1 MSQTANRIVKNTGYL
16 YLRLGL
22 SMFISLWTTRIVLN
36 ALGSND
42 FGIYNVVGGAIGM
55 LGFLNAS
62 MTAAT
67 QRFINYHQG
76 AGNIEKCKEVFNAS
90 ILLHFIISVLLVAC
104 LILLGWIFF
113 NIILNIPEDRINAAY
128 VVYGC
133 LIISTAFTVMTV
145 PYDATLN
152 AHENMRYYA
161 IVGVLESLLK
171 LIVAFVVANIMVDK
185 LIAYGILMS
194 SIPLIILSI
203 MRVYCQKNYK
213 ECQVSFT
220 KYLKKDV
227 MCSLT
232 KFAGWNILA
241 SFSAMFT
248 QYGLGILLNHFYGA
262 ILNAAQSIANQLSG
276 MLMAF
281 SNSMLKA
288 VNPVIT
294 KSEGHGDRNVAI
306 QYAMKGSKFSYIL
319 LSFFAI
325 PFIVE
330 MPTMLSLWL
339 KNVPEWAV
347 LFCCLQLVRSLIEQ
361 LTVGLLSLL
370 RAHGDIKGLSLMR
383 SMLHALTFIFTT
395 FAFIRGSSPYWM
407 YILWIFIWSLGS
419 CMVILYLS
427 KHILGVR
434 VTSYILEVIVP
445 CILISIVPVLLLWLI
460 SNLPISPHLKVTSE
474 ISIYI
479 ISFILLLRWIVLTT
493 DERTVIHHKYIK
505 FKKFLYEYVH

>member
-36 ALGSND
+36 ALGAND

-67 QRFINYHQG
+67 QRFVNYHQG
-76 AGNIEKCKEVFNAS
+76 ADNMEKCKEVFNAS
-90 ILLHFIISVLLVAC
+90 VLLHFIISVFLVVC

-171 LIVAFVVANIMVDK
+171 LTVAFVVANIMVDK

-194 SIPLIILSI
+194 SIPLIVLSI

-232 KFAGWNILA
+232 KFAGWNMLA
-241 SFSAMFT
+241 SISTIFT

-281 SNSMLKA
+281 SSSMLKA

-361 LTVGLLSLL
+361 LTVGLLSMI
-370 RAHGDIKGLSLMR
+370 RAHGDIKGLSLMH
-383 SMLHALTFIFTT
+383 SMLSALTFIFTA
-395 FAFIRGSSPYWM
+395 FAFITGSSPYWM
-407 YILWIFIWSLGS
+407 YIFWIFIWSLGS

-427 KHILGVR
+427 KRILGVR
-434 VTSYILEVIVP
+434 VTSYFFEVIVP
-445 CILISIVPVLLLWLI
+445 CILISIIPVLLLCLI
-460 SNLPISPHLKVTSE
+460 SELPITPHLKVISE

-479 ISFILLLRWIVLTT
+479 ISFILLLRWIVLTI
-493 DERTVIHHKYIK
+493 DERAVIHYKYLK
-505 FKKFLYEYVH
+505 FKNFLYESVH

>member
-16 YLRLGL
+16 YVRLGL

-36 ALGSND
+36 ALGAND

-76 AGNIEKCKEVFNAS
+76 AGNMEKCKEVFNAS
-90 ILLHFIISVLLVAC
+90 VLLHFIISVLLVVC

-161 IVGVLESLLK
+161 IVGVIESLLK
-171 LIVAFVVANIMVDK
+171 LAVAFVVAYVLTDK
-185 LIAYGILMS
+185 LVAYGILMAC
-194 SIPLIILSI
+194 IPLITLTI
-203 MRVYCQKNYK
+203 MRIYCHQKYE
-213 ECQVSFT
+213 ECHVSFNR
-220 KYLKKDV
+220 YLNKDL
-227 MCSLT
+227 MKEMSG
-232 KFAGWNILA
+232 FAGWNFLT
-241 SFSAMFT
+241 SVSSVFT
-248 QYGLGILLNHFYGA
+248 QYGLGLVLNHFYGA
-262 ILNAAQSIANQLSG
+262 LLNAAQSIANQLSG
-276 MLMAF
+276 MLMTF
-281 SNSMLKA
+281 SGSMLKA

-294 KSEGHGDRNVAI
+294 KSEGQGDRNAAI

-330 MPTMLSLWL
+330 MPTMLSIWL

-370 RAHGDIKGLSLMR
+370 RAHGNIKGLSLMHI
-383 SMLHALTFIFTT
+383 MLNALTFIFTT
-395 FAFIRGSSPYWM
+395 LAFIRGASPYWM
-407 YILWIFIWSLGS
+407 YIFWILLWSLGS

-427 KHILGVR
+427 KHILGLR
-434 VTSYILEVIVP
+434 ITSYIMEVIIP
-445 CILISIVPVLLLWLI
+445 CIIISIVPILLLCLI
-460 SNLPISPHLKVTSE
+460 TELPISPHMKVISE
-474 ISIYI
+474 VSIYI
-479 ISFILLLRWIVLTT
+479 ISFILLLRWIVLTI
-493 DERTVIHHKYIK
+493 DERTLIYHNYLKIRKDFYGT
-505 FKKFLYEYVH
+505 VH